1 MAQRFDPQ
9 GKSKAACPTTVLTL
23 EDAHPQ
29 VREIEALLNRLE
41 VTYKWARS
49 LGDAARA
56 GALEAVNG
64 QWEALPVYLNTEPHH
79 QHRDL
84 TAKLERRSSHSAA
97 MAEASC

>member
-1 MAQRFDPQ
+1 
-9 GKSKAACPTTVLTL
+9 
-23 EDAHPQ
+23 
-29 VREIEALLNRLE
+29 

-97 MAEASC
+97 MLAEASC